1 MVHLLI
7 THTSGLQS
15 LLDQLIQNL
24 VVLCLISM
32 VIGMI
37 AILMFVWACIIAV
50 CIAAAME
57 VYSIIK
63 HKKLNGRKLF

>member
-1 MVHLLI
+1 MGLFS
-7 THTSGLQS
+7 TSSGLVS
-15 LLDQLIQNL
+15 LLDQLIENL
-24 VVLCLISM
+24 MVLCMISI

-37 AILMFVWACIIAV
+37 AILMFVWACIIAI